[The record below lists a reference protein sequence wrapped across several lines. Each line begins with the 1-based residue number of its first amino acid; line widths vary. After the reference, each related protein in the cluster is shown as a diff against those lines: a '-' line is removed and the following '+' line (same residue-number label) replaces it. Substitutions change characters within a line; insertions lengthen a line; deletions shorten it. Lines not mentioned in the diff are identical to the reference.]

1 MVETIH
7 TVADRSNA
15 AVVGDNDES
24 FALLSDRGENDVASF
39 FIQCARWLVGQEQGR
54 REDEGAGN
62 RNALLLPNG
71 KMLYF
76 LCRNSF

>member
-1 MVETIH
+1 MVKTIH
-7 TVADRSNA
+7 TVADGSDA
-15 AVVGDNDES
+15 AVVGDDDES
-24 FALLSDRGENDVASF
+24 LALLSDRGEHDAAGF
-39 FIQCARWLVGQEQGR
+39 FIQCACWLICQKQGR
-54 REDEGAGN
+54 REKKGAGN